1 MDRPSHDT
9 PHPRPKGV
17 QESVH
22 VSLSA
27 RSHLCFQVTWAAPQD
42 TPASFLAV
50 GSPADV
56 LGSSGEGDQPP
67 GDAEALCRGTKA
79 VVHLALK
86 ALTYLQALKSFQDA
100 ARKCRNDQ
108 GPDPS
113 GYHVQTHG
121 ANRTMGDWEPSS
133 WTSTLSLAYYN

>member
-1 MDRPSHDT
+1 MKPWMWTGPPMILPT
-9 PHPRPKGV
+9 PCPEGCRRV
-17 QESVH
+17 C

-27 RSHLCFQVTWAAPQD
+27 RSHLCIQVTWAAPQD

-56 LGSSGEGDQPP
+56 LGVSGEGDRPP
-67 GDAEALCRGTKA
+67 GDAELSA
-79 VVHLALK
+79 VGRRLWFTFALK
-86 ALTYLQALKSFQDA
+86 ALTLAGVEVLQDA

-121 ANRTMGDWEPSS
+121 ANRTMGDWEPRG
-133 WTSTLSLAYYN
+133 TGLLLYH